1 MSSIDVITA
10 ILSIPGVEENGEIRN
25 AMPGEDVL
33 NAHFEQ
39 LQEKFDAMTA
49 RTDGQPSELDRLLS
63 EFLGRTVFTDA
74 AQFTYYEK
82 KGVVYPAL
90 VMPADQILDEHG
102 ASQAPRITEVFREFE
117 ARHRLAELI
126 GTSLGL
132 DWVSIYTTF
141 GPSA

>member
-1 MSSIDVITA
+1 MSTIDVITA

-25 AMPGEDVL
+25 AMPGEEVL
-33 NAHFEQ
+33 NKHFEM
-39 LQEKFDAMTA
+39 LQEKFGLMTA
-49 RTDGQPSELDRLLS
+49 RVDGQASKLDRLLS
-63 EFLGRTVFTDA
+63 EFLGRSVSTDA

-90 VMPADQILDEHG
+90 VMPADRIVDENG
-102 ASQAPRITEVFREFE
+102 VSQAPRITEIFREFE